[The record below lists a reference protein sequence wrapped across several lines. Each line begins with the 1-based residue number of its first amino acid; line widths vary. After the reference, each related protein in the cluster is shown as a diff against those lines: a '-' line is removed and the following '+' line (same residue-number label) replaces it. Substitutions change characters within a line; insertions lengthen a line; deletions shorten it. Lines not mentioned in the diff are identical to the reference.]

1 MPYISPEMGAQ
12 PTYLRTYK
20 PQELVHFGGCIYCI
34 LKRDNLKVPTEMVM
48 IFSRNWRLLDV
59 GAMVKRGSVKRIRA
73 GRVTQYINGY
83 KRFFQ
88 NKTP

>member
-34 LKRDNLKVPTEMVM
+34 LKRDNLKVPTENGDD
-48 IFSRNWRLLDV
+48 FFAELAATRRRCNGQKRL
-59 GAMVKRGSVKRIRA
+59 R
-73 GRVTQYINGY
+73 
-83 KRFFQ
+83 
-88 NKTP
+88 